1 MKLNE
6 FNIVETDHFKERSQ
20 ERNINVQ
27 EILYGLR
34 DRITELR
41 GYRNLNKELAYIG
54 NSFSVIFDI
63 HGNNIVFKTVLDQK
77 TNKIYDAIVM

>member
-6 FNIVETDHFKERSQ
+6 FNIVETDHFKKRSQ
-20 ERNINVQ
+20 ERNINIQ